1 MIADNRQSGPEIS
14 HAHTC
19 APAHANTMS
28 LAVATQRN
36 STGRMQSL
44 HFYLLT
50 LTYHQFRRGEGC
62 GGHDH
67 QAADFIDLFAW
78 NNDASR
84 SYALTV

>member
-1 MIADNRQSGPEIS
+1 
-14 HAHTC
+14 
-19 APAHANTMS
+19 
-28 LAVATQRN
+28 
-36 STGRMQSL
+36 MQSL

-50 LTYHQFRRGEGC
+50 LTYDQFRRGEGC